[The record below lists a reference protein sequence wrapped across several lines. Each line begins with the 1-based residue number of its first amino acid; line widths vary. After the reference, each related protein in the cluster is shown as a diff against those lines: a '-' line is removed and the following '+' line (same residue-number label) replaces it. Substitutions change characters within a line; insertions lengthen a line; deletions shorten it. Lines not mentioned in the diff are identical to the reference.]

1 MHRGQAYRRDL
12 GVPGHRNPG
21 SSTFAVVDRRTF
33 VKAAGGIGLLALAPA
48 TRVRALLAV
57 APAAGQAGRFLTA
70 HELGT
75 LRAVAGRFIPGP
87 PDDPDPG
94 AVEAGAAEAIDL
106 YLAAFTL
113 DPPLIHAGGPFSNRA
128 GAAHDDFADFVPLD
142 RLAEL
147 GWRIRLQ
154 GSQGKPEREFAGP
167 VTGLQEI
174 YRQGLAHL
182 DERAGGNFAALPG
195 PAQDL
200 ILRDQTDTA
209 VQDFV
214 GVALSDVLDATY
226 GPPEYGGNRNLVG
239 WTVNHW
245 AGDTQP
251 RGFTPSQVS
260 DPDPQPATPALS
272 AKAAAAALKFLPALA
287 GEPAPR
293 HAPWR
298 ARPGFERG

>member
-1 MHRGQAYRRDL
+1 VHRGQAYRRDL

-147 GWRIRLQ
+147 GWRIRLN

-167 VTGLQEI
+167 VIGLQEI